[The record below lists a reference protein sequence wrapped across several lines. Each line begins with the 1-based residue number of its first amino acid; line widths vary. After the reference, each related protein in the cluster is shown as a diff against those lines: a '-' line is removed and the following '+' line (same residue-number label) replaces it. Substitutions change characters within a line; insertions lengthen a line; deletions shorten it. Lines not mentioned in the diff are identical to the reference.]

1 MAQMVRNPPALWE
14 TWVQSL
20 GWEDPL
26 DEEMATNSSSLAW
39 KTSMDRGAWQA
50 KVHGVTKSYT

>member
-1 MAQMVRNPPALWE
+1 MTQMVKNLPAMQE
-14 TWVQSL
+14 TRVQSL